1 MNEQYKF
8 QEMLFSI
15 LEVAKVQNNQLT
27 IDEIKKFFGD
37 INLTEEQFEHVYAYL
52 AANHIKVQGYINKS
66 NNEYMKVI
74 KSEEEDVNEDSL
86 RNDYLEEE
94 DPNSNLNE
102 DVSNNK
108 TTKVLE
114 QDSMYLK
121 MYLEDL
127 TSIRDLTSKEENDLL
142 KEAKVGNELSKQR
155 LIESKLLLVVSIAKE
170 YKNQGMLMEDI
181 IGEGNMGLIEGINS
195 LHDMSLDLTLNEF
208 LTSYIRK
215 AIEEAKGEYVVSNN
229 TENRIVERAKYISD
243 SANDLKEDLGRNPT
257 LEELVH
263 YTKLSK
269 DEIKDILNMS
279 GDSIKVEKHLHS

>member
-52 AANHIKVQGYINKS
+52 AANHIKVQGYINRS

>member
-15 LEVAKVQNNQLT
+15 LEVAKVQSNQLT

-181 IGEGNMGLIEGINS
+181 IGEGNMGLIECINS

>member
-15 LEVAKVQNNQLT
+15 LEVAKVQSNQLT